1 MQRGG
6 RMWVRVLGT
15 TVVLVAL
22 ACCVAVGFAVT
33 RTSSQPETPGRAARG
48 PTAVSLA
55 KSRAALAA
63 NLTIVPKSG
72 ATAVAPDAPIVVRA
86 GTGVLS
92 DVRATSSDG
101 APIEGEFS
109 LRADQWHSI
118 KPLAYGTAYRV
129 TATVAKVVAESR
141 VQAESTAT
149 FQTLTPSAT
158 VTASVW
164 PTSGLHVGVG
174 QPIVFRFS
182 REITSAGARASVL
195 QHLSVAKSRPVTG
208 GWHWFSNR
216 ELHFRPQ
223 KLWPTGTKLQVGW
236 DLRGWNAGSSW
247 GEGTG
252 GSRFDI
258 GNARVSY
265 ADLEKHVMTVTENGR
280 GVATYPIS
288 GGKAT
293 DPTMG
298 GTHIVMDRASVVRMN
313 SATNGVPVSSPDGYD
328 EIVYMN
334 VHISDTGEYVH
345 AAPWSVSSQ
354 GRANVSHGCINL
366 SAANARSFFDFSRV
380 GDIVVVTGTP
390 RPPKFGDHG
399 VMDWDTPWSQ
409 FTPESAVHPTDAN
422 TQPVF

>member
-1 MQRGG
+1 
-6 RMWVRVLGT
+6 MWFRVLGA

-22 ACCVAVGFAVT
+22 ACSVAVGIAVT
-33 RTSSQPETPGRAARG
+33 RTSETSAAGTGRAANG
-48 PTAVSLA
+48 PTAISLA

-63 NLTIVPKSG
+63 DLTIVPTSG
-72 ATAVAPDAPIVVRA
+72 GTSVAPDAPIVVRA

-101 APIEGEFS
+101 APVEGEFS
-109 LRADQWHSI
+109 FRADQWHSTER
-118 KPLAYGTAYRV
+118 LAYGTAYRV

-149 FQTLTPSAT
+149 FKTLTPSAT

-182 REITSAGARASVL
+182 QEITSPEARASLL

-216 ELHFRPQ
+216 ELHFRPKKFWPAGV
-223 KLWPTGTKLQVGW
+223 KLTVGW
-236 DLRGWNAGSSW
+236 DLTGWNAGRSW

-252 GSRFDI
+252 ASRFDI

-265 ADLEKHVMTVTENGR
+265 ADLETHVMTVTQNGR

-298 GTHIVMDRASVVRMN
+298 GVHIVMDRASVVRMN
-313 SATNGVPVSSPDGYD
+313 SATNGVPVHSPDGYD
-328 EIVYMN
+328 EIVYKN

-366 SAANARSFFDFSRV
+366 SAANAQSFFDFSRV

-390 RPPKFGDHG
+390 RPPKIGDHG
-399 VMDWDTPWSQ
+399 VMDWDTPWPE
-409 FTPESAVHPTDAN
+409 FTPESAAPHPTDAKA
-422 TQPVF
+422 QPVL